1 MLLFK
6 LVRWKRAPLLNWLAL
21 LPRNCGQKMSPLLGF
36 LFNLKMVVVF
46 VLLLIVSVM
55 VVIIVLTVFVLGIS
69 KDPLM
74 VKLGSLSVGLLFP
87 SLSFF
92 QNHIQLI
99 IFICWYFQT
108 HER

>member
-1 MLLFK
+1 MSLFK
-6 LVRWKRAPLLNWLAL
+6 LVRWKRAPLLNWLVL
-21 LPRNCGQKMSPLLGF
+21 LPRNCGQKMSPLPGF

-74 VKLGSLSVGLLFP
+74 VKLGSLSAGLLFP

-92 QNHIQLI
+92 QYHIQL